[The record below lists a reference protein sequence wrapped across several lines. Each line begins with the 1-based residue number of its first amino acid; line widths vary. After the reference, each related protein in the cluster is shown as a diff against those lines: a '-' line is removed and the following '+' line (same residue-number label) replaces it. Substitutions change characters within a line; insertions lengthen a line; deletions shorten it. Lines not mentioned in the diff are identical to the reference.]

1 MSGYE
6 PYRLY
11 EIIVFESQDIYDYE
25 TATNANVLKKYL
37 EACRKYVSPE
47 YLPESETRFSSSMQT
62 VSYCDRSG
70 GDKPCIVL
78 LVGAM
83 TDALKKAIQ
92 EGLQEFYRGNKFE
105 DF

>member
-25 TATNANVLKKYL
+25 TATNVNVLKKYL
-37 EACRKYVSPE
+37 EMCRKYVSPE
-47 YLPESETRFSSSMQT
+47 YLPESLTRFSSSMQT

-78 LVGAM
+78 LVGNT

-92 EGLQEFYRGNKFE
+92 EGLKEFYRDSGRS
-105 DF
+105 